1 MGIYF
6 NPNNE
11 SFTQAGNS
19 MVYVDKTG
27 LMELLNRRLSTEKV
41 LNSYELRIIKRLQF
55 AAFLSGNYPKYL
67 SRRPLRALPCLASS
81 LAIS

>member
-11 SFTQAGNS
+11 SFTQARNS

-55 AAFLSGNYPKYL
+55 AAFLS
-67 SRRPLRALPCLASS
+67 
-81 LAIS
+81 